1 MKYTIEGFSQ
11 RNALAMKLS
20 LEDLLFL
27 RWFIDFKEDG
37 EMKGKYIADI
47 NDMGYW
53 VSYKYVI
60 KELPILFSQ
69 PPHISNSNYLNFS
82 FEEKKKANK
91 NWINA
96 CKKKLQRILSG
107 NLSKV
112 LNRDLHKENVKN
124 EKGQSQINS
133 YVYLSIN
140 KATYKFLIKD
150 SYGLYVENKSTGQ
163 KCPPVNKATT
173 GQKCPPV
180 TAGHFC
186 PVYPSTNNILYSSTT
201 QSKQKSKD
209 FSSSEK
215 NTNARFIEKNTH
227 LILSKF
233 QASRVEKF
241 DLKRLEKAIEIFKE
255 KGGQYFSLLELIY
268 KDNKNFIPKISVT
281 PKTTQHGIN
290 QTYKKYDEDELEKM
304 LLENQNGKFEKS
316 KNKNENTNSEYT
328 EDTDPLKKVYI
339 NAVES
344 NWENIGTGTYNMAK
358 KYAIKYNKPY
368 KVL

>member
-163 KCPPVNKATT
+163 KCP
-173 GQKCPPV
+173 
-180 TAGHFC
+180 
-186 PVYPSTNNILYSSTT
+186 VYPSTNNILYSSTT

-215 NTNARFIEKNTH
+215 NINTRFIEKNTH

-268 KDNKNFIPKISVT
+268 KDNKNFIPKVSVT

-316 KNKNENTNSEYT
+316 KNKNTNSEYT